1 LADNFLIQV
10 LLTDKSALRVLT
22 DSAMTAA
29 ARVKAAIIQPMV
41 QDVPS
46 LSKASSIDEIMP
58 LPY

>member
-1 LADNFLIQV
+1 
-10 LLTDKSALRVLT
+10 
-22 DSAMTAA
+22 MTAA